1 MSTTADKAPEAPAP
15 PEPSEAKRPTRLGD
29 LIFSKTALASGLL
42 VILFL
47 AGVGTFLVIQ
57 GMPALDAQ
65 GEQAYGEPSIWK
77 FVGML
82 LFGTIY
88 ASLLA
93 MIIVT
98 PLAIGL
104 ALVISHYAPRA
115 LAKPVGYLVDLLAA
129 VPSVVFGLWGLEVLA
144 PRMLPIFKWLNEHAS
159 WIPLFAGNVNQ
170 RALLTA
176 SVVLALMALPIVTAI
191 LREIFAQTPRAHEE
205 AALALG
211 ATRWE
216 MIRLAVFPYA
226 RSGMV
231 AAILLGLGRALG
243 ETMAVAMVLSA
254 TGTGYLTL
262 SVISAEN
269 PNTIAAFIAN
279 NYANASGGKI
289 NTMIFAGLALFLLTF
304 IVNFA
309 GRWIS
314 TRGQARV

>member
-1 MSTTADKAPEAPAP
+1 MSTTVEPAPAATEVP
-15 PEPSEAKRPTRLGD
+15 VRLGD
-29 LIFSKTALASGLL
+29 AIFSKATMIAGCL
-42 VILFL
+42 VIAFL
-47 AGVGTFLVIQ
+47 AGVGAFLLIQ
-57 GMPALDAQ
+57 GAPALNAS
-65 GEQAYGEPSIWK
+65 GEEAYGEPSIWS

-82 LFGTIY
+82 LYGTVF
-88 ASLLA
+88 ASVIAIL
-93 MIIVT
+93 IVT

-104 ALVISHYAPRA
+104 ALVISHFAPKA
-115 LAKPVGYLVDLLAA
+115 VAKPVGYLVDLLAA
-129 VPSVVFGLWGLEVLA
+129 VPSVVFGLWGIEVLA
-144 PRMLPIFKWLNEHAS
+144 PKLLPGFTWLNENLS
-159 WIPLFAGNVNQ
+159 WIPLFSGIVNP
-170 RALLTA
+170 RSLLTA

-191 LREIFAQTPRAHEE
+191 LREVFAQTPRAHEE

-216 MIRLAVFPYA
+216 MIKLAVFPYA

-231 AAILLGLGRALG
+231 AAVLLGLGRALG

-262 SVISAEN
+262 SVISGQN

-279 NYANASGGKI
+279 NYANASGDKI

-309 GRWIS
+309 GRWVA
-314 TRGQARV
+314 TRGQAKG